1 MAPGHRLSPITSTSK
16 NVPLNA
22 PPVSCWHF
30 QALKDNFLVLQVLM
44 LSMWEHKRMVIDNFS
59 KTRIK
64 GSMLQVNHIRLSYGP
79 RLVLDD
85 VSFTVAP
92 GEKAGLIGVNGA
104 GKSSLLKIVAR
115 VQEADSSTIML
126 PRSYGYLSQDV
137 AHDYEIAPGQGTSV
151 RNFIF
156 SSTSLNTA
164 IDTYE
169 TLTHKIAEAANDADL
184 PILLK
189 HFEEA
194 QDTLD
199 RLSYYDADARAE
211 QLVSGLNL
219 GGVTLDRQVH
229 TLSGGQKT
237 KLTLA
242 RLLFQAPDLLLLDEP
257 TNFLD
262 VDATGW
268 LMDFLD
274 RYKGALLIISHD
286 LDLLDRS
293 INKVLRLNEFT
304 HKLEEYRGN
313 YSSYLTQVGDA
324 LALLERTKTQQE
336 REIARLR
343 KTSEKL
349 RGYGATRVSQRINV
363 DKRIATL
370 EASKPHVPQA
380 SRQIKIDFP
389 VRQQSGQIVLRAERL
404 AKRYGTKEIFRNIS
418 FQVERGQRLVVVG
431 LNGAGKTTLLRTLL
445 GITALDAGTVTMGDR
460 VRLGYYAQ
468 ENEGLEYDHTLLSE
482 ATAVLPSDS
491 KRVRSILGRFLFSGS
506 RVFQQVGTLSGG
518 EKTRLALA
526 KMVLDGP
533 NLLVLDEPTT
543 HLDVL
548 SRNIIGEALGDY
560 NGTIIAVTHDIDF
573 VRYLQPDTLLLMPEG
588 RMIAYSSEHDELLKR
603 A

>member
-1 MAPGHRLSPITSTSK
+1 
-16 NVPLNA
+16 
-22 PPVSCWHF
+22 
-30 QALKDNFLVLQVLM
+30 
-44 LSMWEHKRMVIDNFS
+44 
-59 KTRIK
+59 
-64 GSMLQVNHIRLSYGP
+64 MLQVNNLALSYGP
-79 RLVLDD
+79 RLVLDN

-115 VQEADSSTIML
+115 VQEADSGTIIL

-137 AHDYEIAPGQGTSV
+137 AHDYETTSGQDASV

-156 SSTSLNTA
+156 SSTGLNTA
-164 IDTYE
+164 LDTYE
-169 TLTHKIAEAANDADL
+169 ELTLKIAEGANDANL
-184 PILLK
+184 PALLQ
-189 HFEEA
+189 HFEQA
-194 QDTLD
+194 QNSLD
-199 RLSYYDADARAE
+199 RLGYYDADARAE
-211 QLVSGLNL
+211 QLLAGLNL
-219 GGVTLDRQVH
+219 GGVTLDRQVS

-237 KLTLA
+237 KLALA

-262 VDATGW
+262 VEATAW

-274 RYKGALLIISHD
+274 RYQGALLIISHD

-304 HKLEEYRGN
+304 HKLEEYKGN
-313 YSSYLTQVGDA
+313 YSSYVKLSGDA
-324 LALLERTKTQQE
+324 LALMERTRTQQE
-336 REIARLR
+336 REIIRLR

-349 RGYGATRVSQRINV
+349 RGYGATRVSQRIAM

-370 EASKPHVPQA
+370 EASKPILPQA
-380 SRQIKIDFP
+380 SRRIKIDFP
-389 VRQQSGQIVLRAERL
+389 VRQHSGQIVLRADRL
-404 AKRYGTKEIFRNIS
+404 SKRYGTKEVFRNIS

-445 GITALDAGTVTMGDR
+445 GITALDAGKVSMGDR
-460 VRLGYYAQ
+460 VHMGYYAQ
-468 ENEGLEYDHTLLSE
+468 ENEGLNYANTLLSE
-482 ATAVLPSDS
+482 ATAVLPEDP
-491 KRVRSILGRFLFSGS
+491 KRVRAILGRFLFSGS
-506 RVFQQVGTLSGG
+506 RVFQQVSTLSGG

-526 KMVLDGP
+526 KMVLAGP
-533 NLLVLDEPTT
+533 NLLILDEPTT

-548 SRNIIGEALGDY
+548 SREIIGEALGNY
-560 NGTIIAVTHDIDF
+560 NGTIIAVTHDVEF

-588 RMIAYSSEHDELLKR
+588 RTVFYKAEYDELLKR

>member
-1 MAPGHRLSPITSTSK
+1 
-16 NVPLNA
+16 
-22 PPVSCWHF
+22 
-30 QALKDNFLVLQVLM
+30 
-44 LSMWEHKRMVIDNFS
+44 
-59 KTRIK
+59 
-64 GSMLQVNHIRLSYGP
+64 MLQVNSISLSYGP
-79 RLVLDD
+79 RLVLDN

-104 GKSSLLKIVAR
+104 GKSSLLKIVAGI
-115 VQEADSSTIML
+115 QEADGGKVML
-126 PRSYGYLSQDV
+126 PRTYGYLSQDV
-137 AHDYEIAPGQGTSV
+137 AHETSV
-151 RNFIF
+151 ADGTTVRDFIF
-156 SSTSLNTA
+156 NSIGLDTA
-164 IDTYE
+164 IEAYE
-169 TLTHKIAEAANDADL
+169 TLTNKIAEAAQTTNNAHL

-189 HFEEA
+189 HFEQA
-194 QDTLD
+194 QDALD
-199 RLSYYDADARAE
+199 RLGYYDADARAE
-211 QLVSGLNL
+211 QLVAGLKL
-219 GGVTLDRQVH
+219 GGVTLERLVQ

-237 KLTLA
+237 KLALA

-262 VDATGW
+262 VDATEW
-268 LMDFLD
+268 LMDFLAK
-274 RYKGALLIISHD
+274 YSGALLIISHD
-286 LDLLDRS
+286 MDLLDRS

-313 YSSYLTQVGDA
+313 YSSYLTLAGDA
-324 LALLERTKTQQE
+324 LALMERTKSQQE

-370 EASKPHVPQA
+370 EASKPNLPQA
-380 SRQIKIDFP
+380 SRRIKIDFP
-389 VRQQSGQIVLRAERL
+389 VRQQSAQIVLRAERL

-418 FQVERGQRLVVVG
+418 FQIERGQRLVVVG

-445 GITALDAGTVTMGDR
+445 DITTLDAGTVTMGDR

-468 ENEGLEYDHTLLSE
+468 ENEGLGYDNTLLSE
-482 ATAVLPSDS
+482 ATEVLPADP

-506 RVFQQVGTLSGG
+506 RVFQQIGTLSGG

-548 SRNIIGEALGDY
+548 SRTIIGEALGDY

-588 RMIAYSSEHDELLKR
+588 RIMAYKT
-603 A
+603 